1 MPTKKSEA
9 PAKIAIDMDKCLRLS
24 NKIMNL
30 LQKKSKK
37 IAETYFAIRLVGI
50 FLEEK
55 YGIKITPDQ
64 EEELRKSIRKEGESM
79 AEESSAKESSADIRA

>member
-1 MPTKKSEA
+1 MSVKKSKEL
-9 PAKIAIDMDKCLRLS
+9 AKVPIDIEKCLRLS
-24 NKIMNL
+24 NKIMNM

-37 IAETYFAIRLVGI
+37 MAEAYFAIRMVGI

-64 EEELRKSIRKEGESM
+64 EEELREFIRKDEESI
-79 AEESSAKESSADIRA
+79 AEESSAKEGSADTRA